1 MYEVALVCV
10 LVLQILVYLM
20 SYYVT
25 RAIQYKKLQSEL
37 SPIAS
42 YKYTLVLYCVS
53 VGSIYLFFNGV
64 YFPIVYTVGS
74 VVGVAVCLWF
84 SAD

>member
-1 MYEVALVCV
+1 MYELALVCV
-10 LVLQILVYLM
+10 LVIQILVYLM

-25 RAIQYKKLQSEL
+25 RAIQYRKLHAEF

-42 YKYTLVLYCVS
+42 YKYTLLLYCISVS
-53 VGSIYLFFNGV
+53 SIYLFFNGV

-74 VVGVAVCLWF
+74 IIGIIICLWF
-84 SAD
+84 KSD